1 MRRRTRVTCAT
12 DDRAD
17 VVRRRLDSLIDRYS
31 PSAGLATGLVLTP
44 FVLGDAAPA

>member
-1 MRRRTRVTCAT
+1 MTCAT

-31 PSAGLATGLVLTP
+31 PYAGPATGLALTP